1 MRWLIYYIIVINVV
15 SFLVYGLDKWKAK
28 TGRWRIPERTL
39 LILALIG
46 GSAGA
51 LAAMLLFRH
60 KTKKIKFVIS
70 IPVMIVIHCVIICA
84 VILRMLEG

>member
-84 VILRMLEG
+84 VILRFYEG